1 MNVKVHSK
9 YAEGQLNELR
19 IAFQNGKVD
28 AKEFRRELVI
38 MHEEGI
44 ITVTE

>member
-9 YAEGQLNELR
+9 YAEGQVNELR
-19 IAFQNGKVD
+19 RAFQNGKVD
-28 AKEFRRELVI
+28 AKEFRREMII

-44 ITVTE
+44 ITLT